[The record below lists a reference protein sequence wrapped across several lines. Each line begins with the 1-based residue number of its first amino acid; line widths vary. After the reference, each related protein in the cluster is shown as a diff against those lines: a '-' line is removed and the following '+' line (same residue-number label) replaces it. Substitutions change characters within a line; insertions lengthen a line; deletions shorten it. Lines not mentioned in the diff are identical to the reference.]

1 MTASGTEKPFP
12 DLKIGPGSP
21 PHRPGGIV
29 RSPGYFSRYNSLT
42 FPKGEIIRRNRT
54 ICPFELIQAVLL
66 RCSMSYP
73 PARAHDAKSS
83 RVHDAACAGFPRAG
97 VAAGDAVNDPHSRRA
112 GLRVAPTARK
122 EAHSPPGDD
131 APAAVRGFPADPA
144 FPAGPFARIT
154 SRASGRAHPVAR
166 APSHRGALRAAQRS
180 PSSPVTSRASSPP
193 MRLWNRPP
201 SAMTRANRI
210 SPARGPSGSP
220 TSIASKCDRT

>member
-29 RSPGYFSRYNSLT
+29 RSPGYFSRNNSLT

-144 FPAGPFARIT
+144 FSSRPRRTHQVARIP
-154 SRASGRAHPVAR
+154 SR

-193 MRLWNRPP
+193 MRLWTRPP

>member
-1 MTASGTEKPFP
+1 MTALGTEKPFP
-12 DLKIGPGSP
+12 DLKIGPGTP

-29 RSPGYFSRYNSLT
+29 RSPEYFSRYNSLT

-73 PARAHDAKSS
+73 PVRAHDAKSS

-122 EAHSPPGDD
+122 EAHSPRATTLLPPSGVFPPIPLFQP
-131 APAAVRGFPADPA
+131 AP
-144 FPAGPFARIT
+144 
-154 SRASGRAHPVAR
+154 SRASRRAHPVARAPSR

-193 MRLWNRPP
+193 MRLWTRPP